1 MFDIE
6 KCRKSRE
13 QEEEFLFTNLKF
25 YALER
30 IDMLGTE
37 RQKMVVF
44 DYYESETGTG
54 REKKVSAVLHEP
66 DPQQSCSISEDSLI
80 TLSLAMCCSNVAN

>member
-6 KCRKSRE
+6 KCRKSGE
-13 QEEEFLFTNLKF
+13 QEEEEFLFTNLKF

-37 RQKMVVF
+37 RRKMVVF

-54 REKKVSAVLHEP
+54 REKKVSAVLHK
-66 DPQQSCSISEDSLI
+66 L
-80 TLSLAMCCSNVAN
+80 